1 VDSATPTWEGDR
13 GGHVWPK
20 DREAVSPDGTRVR
33 YTVLSGDTDRPWVV
47 LCPGFVCPDNFWST
61 LGPALAEHHRVVV
74 LNYRSMGA
82 SSDPRPKGYR
92 ARHLDPADYTIEK
105 HADDVQAVLEA
116 EGATDVVVVGHS
128 MGTQVTLQVWRQA
141 SHLVSSLVLL
151 AGPYAS
157 PLHTF
162 YGSRLGAHVFPLV
175 YHGLP
180 LVPRPLQFA
189 LGHATRL
196 PIAMP
201 VARAIRALGPLTP
214 DEGMTIYFQH
224 LAKLDPMV
232 LIKIVRGM
240 HEFDA
245 GPWLTEIDVPVLVL
259 VGGRDTFCP
268 PEVGE
273 AILAAVPEGELATL
287 PEGTHGLPLE
297 FPLEIAD
304 RIQDFLHRRLG
315 RPEVPTVGRPGHITP
330 PREVTRPVR
339 PA

>member
-1 VDSATPTWEGDR
+1 
-13 GGHVWPK
+13 
-20 DREAVSPDGTRVR
+20 VS
-33 YTVLSGDTDRPWVV
+33 
-47 LCPGFVCPDNFWST
+47 
-61 LGPALAEHHRVVV
+61 ALA
-74 LNYRSMGA
+74 L
-82 SSDPRPKGYR
+82 
-92 ARHLDPADYTIEK
+92 I
-105 HADDVQAVLEA
+105 
-116 EGATDVVVVGHS
+116 
-128 MGTQVTLQVWRQA
+128 
-141 SHLVSSLVLL
+141 

-162 YGSRLGAHVFPLV
+162 YGSRLGVHVFPFV

-201 VARAIRALGPLTP
+201 VARSDPRARAAHPRRRHGPLLP
-214 DEGMTIYFQH
+214 H
-224 LAKLDPMV
+224 LAKLDPLV

-245 GPWLTEIDVPVLVL
+245 GPWLSEIDVPVLIFVA
-259 VGGRDTFCP
+259 GRDTFCP

-273 AILAAVPEGELATL
+273 AILASVPEGELATI
-287 PEGTHGLPLE
+287 PEGTHGVPIE

-304 RIQDFLHRRLG
+304 RIHDFLHRRLG
-315 RPEVPTVGRPGHITP
+315 RPEVPAVGRSGHITP
-330 PREVTRPVR
+330 PREVSRPVR